1 MFIMFSLKENHVFI
15 TGSIFYN
22 PLLLV
27 FSMCFPLKNVAKFL
41 MFLMSEKLWETVNV
55 SDFLLNEEK
64 SCIPGT

>member
-1 MFIMFSLKENHVFI
+1 MFIMFSLKENPVFI

-22 PLLLV
+22 PRLLV
-27 FSMCFPLKNVAKFL
+27 LSVCFPLTNVAKFL
-41 MFLMSEKLWETVNV
+41 MFLMSEKLSVNV